1 MEKIKMIKKDAIVD
15 IKIGAGFISRLNEIL
30 MQLTTDKNKED
41 LEKYRKEAEENK
53 GFSEPW
59 MESATTVGILLRE
72 IQNEAE
78 KQGMTYETT
87 VDEVTKELKDLISEE
102 IPTEE

>member
-1 MEKIKMIKKDAIVD
+1 MIKKDAVVD
-15 IKIGAGFISRLNEIL
+15 IKIGTAFISKLNEIL
-30 MQLTTDKNKED
+30 IQLTTDKNKED
-41 LEKYRKEAEENK
+41 LEKYKKEAEENK
-53 GFSEPW
+53 SFSEPW
-59 MESATTVGILLRE
+59 MESVTTVGILLKE

-87 VDEVTKELKDLISEE
+87 VDEVTKELKDIISQE